1 MFRCEFCEFDF
12 KKESNLN
19 FHKENLCKRFR
30 CELCGTGFKEESDL
44 NSHKKAVWCNE
55 CQEEWNCKYH
65 NVKSRCFECDLIWH
79 CDAKYDTHWN
89 QEHKLEC
96 DICQSK
102 FAKESTIKYH
112 NQEWYCEACESNFVC
127 YREFT
132 DHASHLDHWLVK
144 NLRPNWTAK
153 IPLEAF
159 EKVDE
164 ASADREHNVD
174 DTLLKK
180 LSYTQD
186 QMKKSKIVQCT
197 VRISQ
202 IMT

>member
-1 MFRCEFCEFDF
+1 MLLGVHGSWKFRP
-12 KKESNLN
+12 LV
-19 FHKENLCKRFR
+19 
-30 CELCGTGFKEESDL
+30 G
-44 NSHKKAVWCNE
+44 
-55 CQEEWNCKYH
+55 
-65 NVKSRCFECDLIWH
+65 KSQR
-79 CDAKYDTHWN
+79 
-89 QEHKLEC
+89 
-96 DICQSK
+96 SK
-102 FAKESTIKYH
+102 
-112 NQEWYCEACESNFVC
+112 
-127 YREFT
+127 
-132 DHASHLDHWLVK
+132 
-144 NLRPNWTAK
+144 WTAK

-202 IMT
+202 MMT

>member
-1 MFRCEFCEFDF
+1 MLLGVHGSWKFRP
-12 KKESNLN
+12 
-19 FHKENLCKRFR
+19 
-30 CELCGTGFKEESDL
+30 
-44 NSHKKAVWCNE
+44 
-55 CQEEWNCKYH
+55 
-65 NVKSRCFECDLIWH
+65 
-79 CDAKYDTHWN
+79 
-89 QEHKLEC
+89 
-96 DICQSK
+96 
-102 FAKESTIKYH
+102 
-112 NQEWYCEACESNFVC
+112 
-127 YREFT
+127 
-132 DHASHLDHWLVK
+132 LVDK
-144 NLRPNWTAK
+144 NLRPNWTTK
-153 IPLEAF
+153 ITLEAF